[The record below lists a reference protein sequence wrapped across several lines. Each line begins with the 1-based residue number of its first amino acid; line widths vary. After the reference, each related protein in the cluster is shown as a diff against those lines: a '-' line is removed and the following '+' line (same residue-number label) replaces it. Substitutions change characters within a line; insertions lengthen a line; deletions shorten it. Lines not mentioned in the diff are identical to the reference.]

1 MHTALFIIHPTP
13 LSFPR
18 EGYDCEKTES
28 VYLVLTISAEG
39 KALNMNAVSV
49 VALKLMVCI
58 D

>member
-1 MHTALFIIHPTP
+1 MHRALFTIHPTP
-13 LSFPR
+13 LPFPR

-28 VYLVLTISAEG
+28 VYLVLTVSVEG